1 MSYRLRS
8 NASLFDPAHMSFD
21 EYFSLTQGMSEKEKL
36 LNFGMGLDGVSGL
49 KVANAQLAAW
59 HIVK

>member
-1 MSYRLRS
+1 
-8 NASLFDPAHMSFD
+8 MSFD
-21 EYFSLTQGMSEKEKL
+21 DYFSLTQGMSEKEKL